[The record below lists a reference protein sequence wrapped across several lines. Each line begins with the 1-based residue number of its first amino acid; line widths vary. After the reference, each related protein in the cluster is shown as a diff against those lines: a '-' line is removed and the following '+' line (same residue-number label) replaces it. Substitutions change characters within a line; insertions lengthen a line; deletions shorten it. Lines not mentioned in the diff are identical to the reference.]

1 MSISLRDVG
10 PVMLVG
16 VGNMGLAMAR
26 GWVDAGL
33 PPSNLILIAPRPS
46 AAAQAFADE
55 NGIAIHPEASGLQP
69 NIIVLAVKPKMI
81 ESVAESLAPV
91 IGPHTVGVSV
101 AAGIGLDRLVRA
113 FGTGKVVRSMPNT
126 PTQVGKGVTG
136 AVSGPDV
143 TGEDRAKVEA
153 LLAAGG
159 IVPWFDDEAA
169 IDVVTAVSGSG
180 PAYVFHMV
188 EALAAAARAQG
199 MDAVMADRLA
209 RQTIVG
215 AAALMEADPASAT
228 VLRQNVT
235 SPNGTTAAGLSV
247 LMGENGLSD
256 LMTRTVQAAR
266 DRAEEMG
273 RD

>member
-16 VGNMGLAMAR
+16 VGNMGLAMAK

-33 PPSNLILIAPRPS
+33 PPNNLVLVAPRPS
-46 AAAQAFADE
+46 EAAQQFADD
-55 NGIAIHPEASGLQP
+55 NGITIHAEASGLQP
-69 NIIVLAVKPKMI
+69 NILVLAVKPKI
-81 ESVAESLAPV
+81 LESVAEGLAPV
-91 IGPHTVGVSV
+91 IGPHTIAVSV
-101 AAGIGLDRLVRA
+101 AAGIGLERLTRA
-113 FGTGKVVRSMPNT
+113 FGTDKVVRTMPNT

-143 TGEDRAKVEA
+143 TPDDRAKVEA
-153 LLAAGG
+153 LMAAGG
-159 IVPWFDDEAA
+159 IVPWFDDEAD

-199 MDAVMADRLA
+199 MDDAMADRLA

-215 AAALMEADPASAT
+215 AAALLEADPASAT

-247 LMGENGLSD
+247 LMGDKGLTD
-256 LMTRTVQAAR
+256 LVTRTVEAAKS
-266 DRAEEMG
+266 RAEEMG
-273 RD
+273 RS

>member
-55 NGIAIHPEASGLQP
+55 NGITIHPEASGLQP

-91 IGPHTVGVSV
+91 VGPHTVGVSV

-113 FGTGKVVRSMPNT
+113 FGKGKVVRSMPNT

-143 TGEDRAKVEA
+143 TDEDRAKVEA

-199 MDAVMADRLA
+199 MDDVMADRLA